1 MERFSFSRA
10 GAGAVPAAFAAPA
23 AFALLF
29 AFSVIAA
36 APLHATRTPPPPRA
50 LPAGGAVAAP
60 APVPAFATAD
70 SPPPAGVPPRP
81 RAANDESAVR
91 HLVLDNGLRVLLV
104 SDPRLNKSAASVA
117 VGAGSLD
124 DPEGRDGL
132 AHFLEHMLFLG
143 TEKYPDA
150 GRYQRFIDA
159 NAGAWNAYTAGSV
172 TNYHFEVRHE
182 AFAETLDMFAQFF
195 IAPLFTPGFTE
206 REINAVNSE
215 FQMRLEN
222 DLWRQFQLMQGFFE
236 KSHPEHHFAIGNATT
251 LAGATRDELLG
262 FYRAHYSANRMALA
276 LTGKAPL
283 DELERLARANFAA
296 VENRRLA
303 PVAPPP
309 GFLPP
314 RPALRL
320 IRMTPVKD
328 LQQLTLLFP
337 LPGFRAD
344 YASKPGALLGF
355 ILGHEGEGSLLS
367 SLKRDGLATALG
379 ASCDDETETYGSC
392 VISITLTPAGVEN
405 HHAVLA
411 RAFSAIAALRRAGY
425 PEHLFRER
433 QTMAR
438 LDETFQD
445 KGEGMSRA
453 IGLANLALH
462 YPLAIADREPRLWLA
477 PDPAAYQRLLDALR
491 PDNLLATLIAKNQPA
506 DRTEPWYGTRYSY
519 TEDTGPAWQQ
529 LLAIATGAATPAT
542 GGDGDGTTP
551 AGTAAGA
558 GTADLHPPAP
568 NPYIP
573 GRTDLLP
580 AMPLQLINEPALS
593 LYYAQDA
600 EFHRPMSSQRFLLRM
615 PRSLATLEDTVH
627 LHLYAACVRE
637 ALNETTYPAAEAGL
651 DYTLDATPDGL
662 AFSVSGYDEAAC
674 RLLDTLAAGLVEI
687 DLTPG
692 RYAALQDAL
701 VRELS
706 SFLRA
711 EAYAVA
717 RATLRATVFENNHRP
732 DELLPVARRATLDD
746 IRAFAKKLRSA
757 ARLEALAH
765 GNLAAADAVATARR
779 VAEKLAIAPPPAA
792 DPLLAPRLLV
802 RAPAADLLAAETLPG
817 NNSAFLRDYILGPDD
832 PEHRAAALI
841 LDNFVGEPF
850 FTELRT
856 RQQLGY
862 VAQAWAATR
871 ETEVTLNFL
880 IQSGTHPA
888 DELAARADAFIA
900 TLPARFA
907 ALTDDEWAALVEG
920 ARAQLEEKDKTIP
933 ERAARLFT
941 LAYQR
946 AADWSRREETLKALD
961 RLTKSR
967 AGQLLKT
974 ALAPDTRRQATLLAY
989 ARDHAPKTPPTPTF
1003 TDRPAWKK
1011 TQTYK

>member
-1 MERFSFSRA
+1 MSFSSGLSRVSV
-10 GAGAVPAAFAAPA
+10 AVLSLA
-23 AFALLF
+23 LF
-29 AFSVIAA
+29 AIFGIPALRA
-36 APLHATRTPPPPRA
+36 TLTAPPLRA
-50 LPAGGAVAAP
+50 MPVADA
-60 APVPAFATAD
+60 VPAFATAD

-117 VGAGSLD
+117 VGAGALD

-143 TEKYPDA
+143 TGKYPDA
-150 GRYQRFIDA
+150 GRYQRFIEA
-159 NAGAWNAYTAGSV
+159 NNGAWNAYTAGSV

-182 AFAETLDMFAQFF
+182 AFADTLDMFAQFF
-195 IAPLFTPGFTE
+195 IAPLFTPEFTE

-222 DLWRQFQLMQGFFE
+222 DFWRQFQLMKGFFLE
-236 KSHPEHHFAIGNATT
+236 NHPYHHFAIGNATT
-251 LAGATRDELLG
+251 LAGTTRDELLA

-276 LTGKAPL
+276 LTGKASL
-283 DELERLARANFAA
+283 DQLEQLARACFSA

-314 RPALRL
+314 KPALRL

-328 LQQLTLLFP
+328 IQQLTLFFP

-355 ILGHEGEGSLLS
+355 VLGHEGAGSLLS

-379 ASCDDETETYGSC
+379 AYLDEETETYGSC
-392 VISITLTPAGVEN
+392 LINITLTPAGVEN
-405 HHAVLA
+405 HPAVLA
-411 RAFSAIAALRRAGY
+411 RAFSAIDSLRRAGY

-433 QTMAR
+433 QAMAR
-438 LDETFQD
+438 LDETYQD
-445 KGEGMSRA
+445 QGEGMPRA

-462 YPLAIADREPRLWLA
+462 YPLEIADREPCLWLA

-491 PDNLLATLIAKNQPA
+491 PDNLLACLVAKNLPA
-506 DRTEPWYGTRYSY
+506 GGAAAPEQRTEPWYGTPYTY
-519 TEDTGPAWQQ
+519 TEDTGPAYQS
-529 LLAIATGAATPAT
+529 LVNPAR
-542 GGDGDGTTP
+542 DD
-551 AGTAAGA
+551 A
-558 GTADLHPPAP
+558 LHPPAP
-568 NPYIP
+568 NPYVP

-615 PRSLATLEDTVH
+615 PRSLATLEDAV
-627 LHLYAACVRE
+627 LLRLYAACVCE

-651 DYTLDATPDGL
+651 DYTLEATPDGL
-662 AFSVSGYDEAAC
+662 AFSVSGYDESAG

-687 DLTPG
+687 DLTAE

-717 RATLRATVFENNHRP
+717 GATLRATVFENNHRP
-732 DELLPVARRATLDD
+732 DELLPVTQRATLGD
-746 IRAFAKKLRSA
+746 IRAFAKKLRSG
-757 ARLEALAH
+757 ARLEALAY
-765 GNLAAADAVATARR
+765 GNLTAAEAAATARR
-779 VAEKLAIAPPPAA
+779 VAEKLAVAPPPAA

-802 RAPAADLLAAETLPG
+802 RAAAADILAVEKLPG
-817 NNSAFLRDYILGPDD
+817 NNSAYLRDYILGPDD
-832 PEHRAAALI
+832 PEHRAATLI
-841 LDNFVGEPF
+841 LGNFVGEPF

-862 VAQAWAATR
+862 VAQAWATTR
-871 ETEVTLNFL
+871 ETQTTLNFL

-888 DELAARADAFIA
+888 DELAARAETFIA
-900 TLPARFA
+900 TLPAQLA
-907 ALTDDEWAALVEG
+907 ALTDDEWTALVEG

-933 ERAARLFT
+933 ARADRLFT
-941 LAYQR
+941 LAYRR
-946 AADWSRREETLKALD
+946 AADWARREETLKALD
-961 RLTKSR
+961 RLDKSR
-967 AGQLLKT
+967 VEQLLKT
-974 ALAPDTRRQATLLAY
+974 ALAPDTRRQATILAY
-989 ARDHAPKTPPTPTF
+989 ARDHAPKTEQTPTF

-1011 TQTYK
+1011 TQTYTIYE

>member
-1 MERFSFSRA
+1 MKSSSASSRA
-10 GAGAVPAAFAAPA
+10 FTGWSRASIVVMAFAFFGAAAPGAAPA
-23 AFALLF
+23 AP
-29 AFSVIAA
+29 AA
-36 APLHATRTPPPPRA
+36 S
-50 LPAGGAVAAP
+50 LPDAGAVS
-60 APVPAFATAD
+60 AFATAD

-81 RAANDESAVR
+81 RAVNDESAVR
-91 HLVLDNGLRVLLV
+91 HLVLDNGMRVLLV

-124 DPEGRDGL
+124 DPESRDGL

-150 GRYQRFIDA
+150 GSYQRFIEA
-159 NAGAWNAYTAGSV
+159 NNGAWNAYTAGSV

-182 AFAETLDMFAQFF
+182 AFAEALDVFAQFF
-195 IAPLFTPGFTE
+195 IAPLFTPEFTE

-236 KSHPEHHFAIGNATT
+236 KKHPEHHFNIGNAAT
-251 LAGATRDELLG
+251 LAGTTRDELLA

-283 DELERLARANFAA
+283 DELERLARACFSA

-309 GFLPP
+309 VFLPP
-314 RPALRL
+314 KPALRL

-328 LQQLTLLFP
+328 IQQLTLLFP

-344 YASKPGALLGF
+344 YASKPGLLLGF

-367 SLKRDGLATALG
+367 SLKKDGLATALS
-379 ASCDDETETYGSC
+379 ASFHDEAETYGSC
-392 VISITLTPAGVEN
+392 LANITLTPAGVEK
-405 HHAVLA
+405 HQTVLA
-411 RAFSAIAALRRAGY
+411 RAFSAIGSLRRAGY

-433 QTMAR
+433 RAMAR

-453 IGLANLALH
+453 IGLANLALQ
-462 YPLAIADREPRLWLA
+462 YPLEIADREPYLWLA

-491 PDNLLATLIAKNQPA
+491 PDNLLATLIAQNQPA

-519 TEDTGPAWQQ
+519 TEDTGPAWRQ
-529 LLAIATGAATPAT
+529 LLAIASGDTAA
-542 GGDGDGTTP
+542 D
-551 AGTAAGA
+551 TAAG
-558 GTADLHPPAP
+558 LHPPAP

-580 AMPLQLINEPALS
+580 AMPLQLIDEPALS

-600 EFHRPMSSQRFLLRM
+600 EFHRPMSSQCFFLRM
-615 PRSLATLEDTVH
+615 PRSLATLEDTV
-627 LHLYAACVRE
+627 LLRLYAACVRE

-651 DYTLDATPDGL
+651 GYTLEATLAGL
-662 AFSVSGYDEAAC
+662 WFSVSGYDESAG

-687 DLTPG
+687 DLTPE

-717 RATLRATVFENNHRP
+717 GATLRATVFENSYRP
-732 DELLPVARRATLDD
+732 DEQLPVAQRATLGD

-765 GNLAAADAVATARR
+765 GNLTAAEAVATARR
-779 VAEKLAIAPPPAA
+779 VAEKLAVAPPPAA

-802 RAPAADLLAAETLPG
+802 RAAAADLLVIETLPG

-841 LDNFVGEPF
+841 LNNFIVEPF

-862 VAQAWAATR
+862 VAQAWTVTR
-871 ETEVTLNFL
+871 ETQTALNFR
-880 IQSGTHPA
+880 IQSGNHPA

-900 TLPARFA
+900 TLPAQLA

-920 ARAQLEEKDKTIP
+920 ARAQLEEKDKTIRA
-933 ERAARLFT
+933 RAARLFV
-941 LAYQR
+941 LAYQC
-946 AADWSRREETLKALD
+946 AADWARREETLKALD
-961 RLTKSR
+961 RLAKPR
-967 AGQLLKT
+967 VEQLLKT
-974 ALAPDTRRQATLLAY
+974 ALAPDTRRQATILAY
-989 ARDHAPKTPPTPTF
+989 ARDHTPKTKQTPTF

-1011 TQTYK
+1011 TQTYQ

>member
-1 MERFSFSRA
+1 MKVPSAPVRLAGVFFSLALLAPSA
-10 GAGAVPAAFAAPA
+10 G
-23 AFALLF
+23 FALR
-29 AFSVIAA
+29 AA
-36 APLHATRTPPPPRA
+36 SS
-50 LPAGGAVAAP
+50 
-60 APVPAFATAD
+60 VPAFATAD
-70 SPPPAGVPPRP
+70 APAPADIPPAV
-81 RAANDESAVR
+81 RAPGDESAVR
-91 HLVLDNGLRVLLV
+91 RLVLDNGLRVLLV

-182 AFAETLDMFAQFF
+182 AFAEALDVFAQFF
-195 IAPLFTPGFTE
+195 IAPLFTPEFTE

-236 KSHPEHHFAIGNATT
+236 KSHPEHHFAIGNAAT
-251 LAGATRDELLG
+251 LAGTTRDELLA

-276 LTGKAPL
+276 LTGKASL
-283 DELERLARANFAA
+283 DELERLARACFSA

-309 GFLPP
+309 VFLPP
-314 RPALRL
+314 KPALRL
-320 IRMTPVKD
+320 VRMQPVKD

-344 YASKPGALLGF
+344 YASKPGSLLGF
-355 ILGHEGEGSLLS
+355 ILGHEGGGSLLS

-379 ASCDDETETYGSC
+379 AHLDDDTETYGSC
-392 VISITLTPAGVEN
+392 LIAITLTPAGVEN
-405 HHAVLA
+405 HQAVLA
-411 RAFSAIAALRRAGY
+411 RTFSAIDSLRRAGY

-433 QTMAR
+433 QAMAR

-462 YPLAIADREPRLWLA
+462 YPLEIADREPHLWLA

-491 PDNLLATLIAKNQPA
+491 PDNFLATLTAKNQPA

-519 TEDTGPAWQQ
+519 AEDTGPAYQSLVQ
-529 LLAIATGAATPAT
+529 PAR
-542 GGDGDGTTP
+542 DS
-551 AGTAAGA
+551 A
-558 GTADLHPPAP
+558 LHPPAP

-580 AMPLQLINEPALS
+580 AMSLQLIDEPALS
-593 LYYAQDA
+593 LHYAQDA

-615 PRSLATLEDTVH
+615 PRSLATLEDTVC
-627 LHLYAACVRE
+627 LRLYAACVRE

-651 DYTLDATPDGL
+651 DYSLEATPDGL
-662 AFSVSGYDEAAC
+662 AFSVSGYDESAG

-687 DLTPG
+687 DLTAE

-706 SFLRA
+706 SFPRA

-717 RATLRATVFENNHRP
+717 VATLRAVVFENNHRP
-732 DELLPVARRATLDD
+732 DEQLPVAQRATLDS
-746 IRAFAKKLRSA
+746 IRAFAKKFRSG
-757 ARLEALAH
+757 ARLEALAY
-765 GNLAAADAVATARR
+765 GNLTAAEAVATARR
-779 VAEKLAIAPPPAA
+779 VAEKLAVAPPPAA
-792 DPLLAPRLLV
+792 DPLLAPRLLE
-802 RAPAADLLAAETLPG
+802 RAPGADLLAAETLPG
-817 NNSAFLRDYILGPDD
+817 NNSAFLRDCVLGPDD

-841 LDNFVGEPF
+841 LNNFVGEPF

-862 VAQAWAATR
+862 VAQAWATTR
-871 ETEVTLNFL
+871 ETQTTLGFL
-880 IQSGTHPA
+880 IQSGNHPA
-888 DELAARADAFIA
+888 DELAVRADAFIT
-900 TLPARFA
+900 TLPAQLA
-907 ALTDDEWAALVEG
+907 ALTADEWIALVGG

-946 AADWSRREETLKALD
+946 AADWARREETLKALD
-961 RLTKSR
+961 RLDKSR
-967 AGQLLKT
+967 VEQLLKT
-974 ALAPDTRRQATLLAY
+974 ALAPGTRRQLTILAY
-989 ARDHAPKTPPTPTF
+989 ARDHAPKTEPAPTF
-1003 TDRPAWKK
+1003 TDRSAWKK
-1011 TQTYK
+1011 TQIYK

>member
-1 MERFSFSRA
+1 MKFPSASVRVPGVFLASAFAFLFAAS
-10 GAGAVPAAFAAPA
+10 VPASAT
-23 AFALLF
+23 
-29 AFSVIAA
+29 
-36 APLHATRTPPPPRA
+36 LHPPKLIA
-50 LPAGGAVAAP
+50 LPA
-60 APVPAFATAD
+60 VPAFATAD
-70 SPPPAGVPPRP
+70 SPPPADVPPRP
-81 RAANDESAVR
+81 RAVNDESAVR

-182 AFAETLDMFAQFF
+182 AFAEALDVFAQFF
-195 IAPLFTPGFTE
+195 IAPLFTPEFTE

-236 KSHPEHHFAIGNATT
+236 KDHPEHHFAIGNAAT
-251 LAGATRDELLG
+251 LAGTTRDELLA

-276 LTGKAPL
+276 LTGKASL
-283 DELERLARANFAA
+283 DQLEQLARACFSA
-296 VENRRLA
+296 VENRRIS

-314 RPALRL
+314 KPALRL
-320 IRMTPVKD
+320 IRMQPVKD

-344 YASKPGALLGF
+344 YASKPAALLSF

-379 ASCDDETETYGSC
+379 AYLDGETETYGSC
-392 VISITLTPAGVEN
+392 LVNITLTPAGVEN
-405 HHAVLA
+405 HRTVLA
-411 RAFSAIAALRRAGY
+411 RVFSAIDSLRRAGY

-433 QTMAR
+433 QAMAR
-438 LDETFQD
+438 LDEAFQD

-453 IGLANLALH
+453 IELANLALQ
-462 YPLAIADREPRLWLA
+462 YPLEIADREPYLWLA

-491 PDNLLATLIAKNQPA
+491 PDNLLATLTAKNQPA

-519 TEDTGPAWQQ
+519 AEDTGPVWQALVQ
-529 LLAIATGAATPAT
+529 PAR
-542 GGDGDGTTP
+542 DNV
-551 AGTAAGA
+551 
-558 GTADLHPPAP
+558 LHPPAP

-580 AMPLQLINEPALS
+580 AMPLQLIDEPALS

-615 PRSLATLEDTVH
+615 PRSLATLEDAV
-627 LHLYAACVRE
+627 LLRLYAACVRE

-651 DYTLDATPDGL
+651 AYTLEATPDGL
-662 AFSVSGYDEAAC
+662 AFSVSGYDESAG

-687 DLTPG
+687 DLTAE

-717 RATLRATVFENNHRP
+717 GATLRATVFENNYRP
-732 DELLPVARRATLDD
+732 DEQLPAAQRATLGD
-746 IRAFAKKLRSA
+746 IRAFAKKLRSG
-757 ARLEALAH
+757 ARLEALAY
-765 GNLAAADAVATARR
+765 GNLTAAEAAATARR
-779 VAEKLAIAPPPAA
+779 VAEKLAVAPPPAA

-802 RAPAADLLAAETLPG
+802 RAAADLLAAETLPG

-841 LDNFVGEPF
+841 LNNFVGEPF

-871 ETEVTLNFL
+871 ETQTTLNFL
-880 IQSGTHPA
+880 IQSGTHSA
-888 DELAARADAFIA
+888 DELAARADTFIA
-900 TLPARFA
+900 TFPAQFA
-907 ALTDDEWAALVEG
+907 ALTGDEWAALVEG

-946 AADWSRREETLKALD
+946 AADWARREETLKALD
-961 RLTKSR
+961 RLAKSR
-967 AGQLLKT
+967 VEQLLKT
-974 ALAPDTRRQATLLAY
+974 ALAPDTRRQATILAY
-989 ARDHAPKTPPTPTF
+989 ARDHAPKTEQTPTF
-1003 TDRPAWKK
+1003 TDRSAWKK